1 MGICG
6 RVDDKC
12 ARRRRCGLHQ
22 ANGCQ
27 GRHQLRCELGIGRR
41 EHKEAQRAQ
50 GSAESA
56 LPREKHKKKSG
67 PMTRGRFAI
76 VPKATKVEFG

>member
-1 MGICG
+1 MTNALDD
-6 RVDDKC
+6 VDAAFTKQTGVKVVTSYD
-12 ARRRRCGLHQ
+12 ASS
-22 ANGCQ
+22 
-27 GRHQLRCELGIGRR
+27 GIGRW